1 MSQSAARPLL
11 DPALLDTLQALQ
23 PVVAR
28 GRVVQAF
35 GTTLRVSGLR
45 AHIGQQCLIRDPA
58 RPQAAPLRAEVVGLR
73 EHEAILLPLG
83 HLQGVSMGAEVEI
96 IDGGTCGME
105 MLEQLE
111 NLDGLVVVDCVRANQ
126 PPATPIL
133 LKGDDVP
140 VFFKTKLSPHQVSL
154 SDVLASLEFTDR
166 APKAIAIVG
175 MQPVSMSL
183 GMELSPEV
191 AAQVP
196 QLVAMTLTELAA
208 LGIRAEA
215 RG

>member
-1 MSQSAARPLL
+1 M
-11 DPALLDTLQALQ
+11 TKT
-23 PVVAR
+23 VVL
-28 GRVVQAF
+28 G
-35 GTTLRVSGLR
+35 
-45 AHIGQQCLIRDPA
+45 IGN
-58 RPQAAPLRAEVVGLR
+58 
-73 EHEAILLPLG
+73 ILLTDE
-83 HLQGVSMGAEVEI
+83 GVGVRVIEALERDYVLPPEVEV

-111 NLDGLVVVDCVRANQ
+111 NLDGLIVVDCVRCKQ
-126 PPATPIL
+126 SPATPVL

-166 APKAIAIVG
+166 APKSIAIVG

-191 AAQVP
+191 VAKVP
-196 QLVAMTLTELAA
+196 ELVAMTIAELRL
-208 LGIRAEA
+208 LGIEAKARA
-215 RG
+215 

>member
-1 MSQSAARPLL
+1 MRI
-11 DPALLDTLQALQ
+11 
-23 PVVAR
+23 VVL
-28 GRVVQAF
+28 G
-35 GTTLRVSGLR
+35 
-45 AHIGQQCLIRDPA
+45 IGN
-58 RPQAAPLRAEVVGLR
+58 
-73 EHEAILLPLG
+73 ILLTDE
-83 HLQGVSMGAEVEI
+83 GVGVRTIEALERDYVLPPDVEV

-111 NLDGLVVVDCVRANQ
+111 DLDGLVVVDCVRANQ

-154 SDVLASLEFTDR
+154 SDVLASLEFTDK
-166 APKAIAIVG
+166 APKSIAIVG

-191 AAQVP
+191 AARVP
-196 QLVAMTLTELAA
+196 ELIEMTLAELRL
-208 LGIRAEA
+208 LGIEA
-215 RG
+215 KART